1 MYNRNKGDSKMAT
14 QKLNVS
20 KLSDDDLQDMFTE
33 VYTKKIASVNEFD
46 SFECICKRSG
56 NNSDVRMEV
65 TVTGMAG
72 SPTVDDYKKGKVK
85 NSKCVTIQREG
96 KGSLNFNLLPA
107 EIISLNT
114 NDYLVIYK
122 AE

>member
-1 MYNRNKGDSKMAT
+1 MAT

-20 KLSDDDLQDMFTE
+20 KLSDDDLQDMFTDAYE
-33 VYTKKIASVNEFD
+33 KNIASENGFD
-46 SFECICKRSG
+46 SFECICKRGS
-56 NNSDVRMEV
+56 NSSDLKMEV

-72 SPTVDDYKKGKVK
+72 SPTIDDYKNGKVK
-85 NSKCVTIQREG
+85 NSKSVTILRED
-96 KGSLNFNLLPA
+96 KGSMTFKLLPK

-114 NDYLVIYK
+114 NDYMVVYQ

>member
-1 MYNRNKGDSKMAT
+1 MATKT

-33 VYTKKIASVNEFD
+33 AYEKKVAKENEFD

-56 NNSDVRMEV
+56 PTSDVKMEV

-72 SPTVDDYKKGKVK
+72 SPTIDDYKNGKVK
-85 NSKCVTIQREG
+85 NSKEVVIEREG
-96 KGSLNFNLLPA
+96 KGSLMFKLLPK
-107 EIISLNT
+107 ETISLNT
-114 NDYLVIYK
+114 NDYLVIYQ